1 MKLDL
6 ERTETGASELPVA
19 GDLALD
25 FGPAGPN
32 GVFVTGVLR
41 VDNLESRF
49 VLRGELEVCGEA
61 VCDRCLGTFPLR
73 FAAPVEMV
81 ILCDA
86 GSQEDDEGDTPVIHQ
101 RQGEVDLTDALRE
114 AVALAVPLQRI
125 CRDHCRGLCPGCGI
139 DLNQETCGCQQD
151 DSDPRWAGLPD

>member
-6 ERTETGASELPVA
+6 ERTEAGASELAVA
-19 GDLALD
+19 GDLVLD
-25 FGPAGPN
+25 FGPAGPSAVAVA
-32 GVFVTGVLR
+32 GALR

-49 VLRGELEVCGEA
+49 VLRGELEACGEA
-61 VCDRCLGTFPLR
+61 VCDRCLGNFPLT
-73 FAAPVEMV
+73 FAVPVEIV
-81 ILCDA
+81 ILRDT
-86 GSQEDDEGDTPVIHQ
+86 GSEDDDGDTPVIHQ

-125 CRDHCRGLCPGCGI
+125 CREECRGLCPSCGI
-139 DLNQETCGCQQD
+139 DLNRETCDCQQD

>member
-6 ERTETGASELPVA
+6 ECTEPGQSALPLA
-19 GDLALD
+19 GELALD
-25 FGPAGPN
+25 FGPAGPTDVVV
-32 GVFVTGVLR
+32 GGTLR

-49 VLRGELEVCGEA
+49 VLRGELEATGEA
-61 VCDRCLGTFPLR
+61 TCDRCLGR
-73 FAAPVEMV
+73 FALTFTAPVELV

-86 GSQEDDEGDTPVIHQ
+86 GSVDDDGETPVIHQ
-101 RQGEVDLTDALRE
+101 RQGEVDLTDAVRE

-125 CRDHCRGLCPGCGI
+125 CREECRGLCAQCGI
-139 DLNQETCGCQQD
+139 DLNRETCDCQQD